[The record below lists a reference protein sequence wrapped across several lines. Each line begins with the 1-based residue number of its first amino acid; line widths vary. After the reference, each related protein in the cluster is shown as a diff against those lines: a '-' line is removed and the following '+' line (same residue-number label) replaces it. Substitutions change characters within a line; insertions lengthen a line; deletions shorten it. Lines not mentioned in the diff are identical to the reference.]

1 MALLSAA
8 LLLTTGL
15 GRTPDEYWGKV
26 HVQSYPEDWRQPEVP
41 ADHRA
46 QGAEDNNPIDQPI
59 HEACRAGDLE
69 RIKLLVKAGARID
82 APGRDFE
89 SCVFRA
95 AGQGQ
100 METLEWLMRR
110 GANATTRSRSGYT
123 ALDAAARNGHFQVVS
138 FLITQAGFD
147 PNQLHEID
155 GYVHQPACWGK
166 TDNHQLTVR
175 VAHCQV
181 EPPMQVRTM
190 VKDHGGDPLALS
202 RNGYHCYQMTPNKK
216 TRKWIRK
223 WLRSKGLSV
232 PDLKDLKLTH
242 QQRDAEEKR
251 REELGFASDE
261 KTEEELDGY
270 VAGVPT
276 RSEL

>member
-1 MALLSAA
+1 MALLSTA

-26 HVQSYPEDWRQPEVP
+26 HVQSYPENWRQPEVP

-46 QGAEDNNPIDQPI
+46 EGAEDNNPIDQPI

-110 GANATTRSRSGYT
+110 GANATTRSRSGYS

-138 FLITQAGFD
+138 FLITQADFD
-147 PNQLHEID
+147 PNQLHDID
-155 GYVHQPACWGK
+155 GYSSLHRACWGK

-175 VAHCQV
+175 
-181 EPPMQVRTM
+181 TM
-190 VKDHGGDPLALS
+190 VKDYGGDPLAPS
-202 RNGYHCYQMTPNKK
+202 GNGYHCYQMTPNKK
-216 TRKWIRK
+216 TRKVPGDRTHLPA
-223 WLRSKGLSV
+223 LRCKQMLHKIDCSAPNVLFVCVCSKANADSTASLNYHFRCTF
-232 PDLKDLKLTH
+232 L
-242 QQRDAEEKR
+242 
-251 REELGFASDE
+251 REISSATKQG
-261 KTEEELDGY
+261 
-270 VAGVPT
+270 
-276 RSEL
+276 

>member
-1 MALLSAA
+1 MALLSTA

-26 HVQSYPEDWRQPEVP
+26 HVQSYPENWRQPEVP

-46 QGAEDNNPIDQPI
+46 EGAEDNNPIEQPI

-110 GANATTRSRSGYT
+110 GANATTRSRSGYS

-155 GYVHQPACWGK
+155 GYSSLHRACWGK
-166 TDNHQLTVR
+166 TDHHQLT
-175 VAHCQV
+175 
-181 EPPMQVRTM
+181 VRTM
-190 VKDHGGDPLALS
+190 VKDYGGDPLALS

-216 TRKWIRK
+216 TREWIRK

-232 PDLKDLKLTH
+232 PDLKDLKQTQ
-242 QQRDAEEKR
+242 QQRDTEEKR
-251 REELGFASDE
+251 REELGVASDE
-261 KTEEELDGY
+261 KAEEALDGY

>member
-1 MALLSAA
+1 MALLSTA

-26 HVQSYPEDWRQPEVP
+26 HVQSYPENWRQPEVP

-46 QGAEDNNPIDQPI
+46 EGAEDNNPIDQPI

-110 GANATTRSRSGYT
+110 GANATTRSRSGYS

-138 FLITQAGFD
+138 FLIT
-147 PNQLHEID
+147 
-155 GYVHQPACWGK
+155 
-166 TDNHQLTVR
+166 
-175 VAHCQV
+175 
-181 EPPMQVRTM
+181 
-190 VKDHGGDPLALS
+190 
-202 RNGYHCYQMTPNKK
+202 
-216 TRKWIRK
+216 
-223 WLRSKGLSV
+223 
-232 PDLKDLKLTH
+232 
-242 QQRDAEEKR
+242 
-251 REELGFASDE
+251 
-261 KTEEELDGY
+261 
-270 VAGVPT
+270 
-276 RSEL
+276 